1 MRIFVTGAT
10 GFVGHHVIQRL
21 LLNGHTVRCLVRKPT
36 PSLARLAQVE
46 TVQGDVTTATGLKQ
60 AVSGCDAV
68 IHLVGIIR
76 AFPQR
81 GITFEK
87 LHIEATRNII
97 TAAEEAGID
106 RYLHMSANGASP
118 DCPEAYGATKW
129 RAEELVQQSQLKWT
143 LFRPSLILGPDGEF
157 ARMLIQQLRFLP
169 AIPVIGDGHYQLSPV
184 NVDDVALGFVNA
196 LSSPQ
201 AIGKTYHCCGPDT
214 CSYNELVD
222 LIGQAMGRKHA
233 FKLHHPLSMMLPITR
248 LMERFAFFP
257 VTSDQISMLIRGN
270 VCDPEPWTSELNIVP
285 TTLSDSIKKALA
297 G

>member
-1 MRIFVTGAT
+1 MRIFLTGAT
-10 GFVGHHVIQRL
+10 GFVGHHVIQAL

-36 PSLARLAQVE
+36 PSLTSLVQVE
-46 TVQGDVTTATGLKQ
+46 TVQGDITNPAELKQ
-60 AVSGCDAV
+60 AMSDCDAI

-87 LHIEATRNII
+87 LHVEATRNII
-97 TAAEEAGID
+97 TAAAEAGID

-129 RAEELVQQSQLKWT
+129 RAEELVRQSRLTWT
-143 LFRPSLILGPDGEF
+143 IFRPSLIFGPDGEF
-157 ARMLIQQLRFLP
+157 TRMLIQQLRFLP
-169 AIPVIGDGHYQLSPV
+169 MIPIIGDGHYQLSPV
-184 NVDDVALGFVNA
+184 NVDDVALGFANA

-201 AIGKTYHCCGPDT
+201 AIGKIYHCCGPDT
-214 CSYNELVD
+214 CSYNDLID
-222 LIGQAMGRKHA
+222 LIGHALGRKRV
-233 FKLHHPLSMMLPITR
+233 FKLHHPLILMQPITR
-248 LMERFAFFP
+248 FMERFAFFP

-270 VCDPEPWTSELNIVP
+270 VCNLEPWASELNLTP
-285 TTLSDSIKKALA
+285 TPLADIIKKALA